1 MIWPDWKIEQAC
13 EAEQPLIWPFR
24 KKQLNPASYDLTL
37 GNTIMIEVADTPE
50 LQELDISGKTREHP
64 YLLEPGHFV
73 LAESQE
79 VFNIPNYAVC
89 NFELKSSRA
98 REGLEH
104 LKAGFGD
111 CGWHGSR
118 LTMEFV
124 NMRRFHPQHLYPGR
138 LVGQMV
144 FKQMLGAPLT
154 SYAQTGRYNG
164 DMKVTASKG

>member
-13 EAEQPLIWPFR
+13 EAEPPLIWPYR
-24 KKQLNPASYDLTL
+24 KEQLGPASYDLRL

-50 LQELDISGKTREHP
+50 LQELDISGKTKEHP
-64 YLLEPGHFV
+64 YLLEPGHFM

-79 VFNIPNYAVC
+79 VFNIPTWVAAD
-89 NFELKSSRA
+89 FKLKSSRA
-98 REGLEH
+98 RSGLEH
-104 LKAGFGD
+104 LHAGFAD
-111 CGWHGSR
+111 PGWHGSR

-124 NMRRFHPQHLYPGR
+124 NMCRFHPQRLYPGF

-144 FKQMLGAPLT
+144 FTQMLGTPLT

-164 DMKVTASKG
+164 DLRVTASKG